1 MRTHLSELTGRLQG
15 EYSQPS
21 YQVNLRSTASQREGA
36 QRALACIDAVT
47 QTYDPKVAKEV
58 VARLLDRC
66 TTHQPLPPLIA
77 RFFETDLRVYL
88 TSLCIAE
95 SEYGRNLRDACEYIE
110 KLVWSVQPK
119 HNKEDSKKLYALL
132 PALTQWVHNVFK
144 STHLAV
150 TEEDAFFSGLA
161 KLHVVALKL
170 QGNPIA
176 ESATGESNEKSAPH
190 RKPLAHRCDVAERNA
205 DTAQTRSRLSEQLQ
219 TNQLPKL
226 GNARSDVL
234 STLQVG
240 ACFEFTSE
248 RAAIRVMRLKWIS
261 KQGSVFLFQDQ
272 HTDGEVFLTA
282 MRLDQRLGEHS
293 VRALN
298 CPGPT
303 VSFASDHETEKQ
315 PGISPVGDRGGR
327 FIKDGVPR
335 GRPMGY
341 MDEIWNWA
349 KSKEPLVRG

>member
-1 MRTHLSELTGRLQG
+1 MRTNSSELTGSLQR
-15 EYSQPS
+15 EYFRPT
-21 YQVNLRSTASQREGA
+21 YQANLRSTASQREGA

-47 QTYDPKVAKEV
+47 QTYDPKIAREV

-66 TTHQPLPPLIA
+66 TTRQPLPPLIA
-77 RFFETDLRVYL
+77 RFFETDLRIYL

-95 SEYGRNLRDACEYIE
+95 SEYGQNWHDACHYIE

-132 PALTQWVHNVFK
+132 PALTQWVHNVFE

-170 QGNPIA
+170 QRNPIA
-176 ESATGESNEKSAPH
+176 ESATGESNEKSSPH
-190 RKPLAHRCDVAERNA
+190 RKRLAHRCDVAERNA
-205 DTAQTRSRLSEQLQ
+205 DIAQTRSRLSGQLQ

-226 GNARSDVL
+226 GNAGSDLL
-234 STLQVG
+234 STLHVG
-240 ACFEFTSE
+240 ACFEFISE

-261 KQGSVFLFQDQ
+261 GQGSVFLFQDQ
-272 HTDGEVFLTA
+272 HTGDEVCLTA

-298 CPGPT
+298 CQGRT
-303 VSFASDHETEKQ
+303 VSFASDHKAAKQ
-315 PGISPVGDRGGR
+315 PGTSPVGDRGGR
-327 FIKDGVPR
+327 FIKDGVLR
-335 GRPMGY
+335 ARPTSY

-349 KSKEPLVRG
+349 KSKGSLVRG